1 MAMIA
6 NVTAVSGSSETYFTL
21 YPADVS
27 LPNASDLNV
36 NANQNTP
43 NLVIVQLAIT
53 GDDEGAV
60 DLFNDLFNDLDSIN
74 AVVDVAGWFESEL
87 LS

>member
-1 MAMIA
+1 MIA

>member
-1 MAMIA
+1 VAMIA

>member
-60 DLFNDLFNDLDSIN
+60 DLFNDLFNDLDSIY
-74 AVVDVAGWFESEL
+74 AVVDVAGWFQ
-87 LS
+87 

>member
-60 DLFNDLFNDLDSIN
+60 DLFNDLDSIN